1 MKTLAILQAA
11 GGFARLSTI
20 GMVSNDMHPLFGADL
35 GTLIRVIRQNGPV
48 SPAHLP
54 MMCLAV
60 LSAVG
65 RTPFRL
71 GERASVARRRRHA
84 PPMPA
89 PVFIIGHWR
98 SGTTHL
104 YNILSKGGFGYV
116 SPFAAGMPLE
126 YQTLGRWLRPL
137 LAGLLPKTRYVDQV
151 VVRPDSPQ
159 EDEIPLGSIAP
170 ISFYHGVYFPRH
182 FEHHLERSFFLDHC
196 GDDEITEWE
205 EAFCH
210 FLDKLWLEHGQRL
223 LIKNPAYSARVPQL
237 RRLFPEARFIH
248 IYRNPHDVF
257 RSTRRFYQTLI
268 EKFAW
273 QTPGTLDLDR
283 IVMDGYRRM
292 MRRIA
297 EDTECLP
304 GDQFAALSFE
314 DLERQPLVEIER
326 LYRELGLGDF
336 ARSREAFE
344 RYLKTVRGF
353 EKTQIPDRIDD
364 REMVERQCKDLLERF
379 GYAAETP

>member
-1 MKTLAILQAA
+1 
-11 GGFARLSTI
+11 
-20 GMVSNDMHPLFGADL
+20 MHPLFGADL
-35 GTLIRVIRQNGPV
+35 GTLIRLIRLNGPV

-54 MMCLAV
+54 VMGFAV

-71 GERASVARRRRHA
+71 GERAYIGRRRRRA
-84 PPMPA
+84 PPMPS

-137 LAGLLPKTRYVDQV
+137 LASMLPKTRYVDQV

-170 ISFYHGVYFPRH
+170 ISFYHGVYFPRW
-182 FEHHLERSFFLDHC
+182 FEHHLNRSFFLDDC
-196 GDDEITEWE
+196 SDDEIARWE
-205 EAFCH
+205 RAFCL
-210 FLDKLWLEHGQRL
+210 FLEKLWLEHGQRL

-237 RRLFPEARFIH
+237 RRLFPKARFIH

-268 EKFAW
+268 DKFAW
-273 QTPGTLDLDR
+273 QTSEPLDLDR
-283 IVMDGYRRM
+283 IVIDGYRRM
-292 MRRIA
+292 MKQIA
-297 EDTECLP
+297 DDTEHLP
-304 GDQFAALSFE
+304 GHQFAELSFE
-314 DLERQPLVEIER
+314 DLERQPLLEIER
-326 LYRELGLGDF
+326 LYQKLNLGDF
-336 ARSREAFE
+336 AQSQHLFKS
-344 RYLKTVRGF
+344 YLETVRGF
-353 EKTQIPDRIDD
+353 EKTQIPDRVDD
-364 REMVERQCKDLLERF
+364 REMVERQCKDLLERL
-379 GYAAETP
+379 GYATEAL